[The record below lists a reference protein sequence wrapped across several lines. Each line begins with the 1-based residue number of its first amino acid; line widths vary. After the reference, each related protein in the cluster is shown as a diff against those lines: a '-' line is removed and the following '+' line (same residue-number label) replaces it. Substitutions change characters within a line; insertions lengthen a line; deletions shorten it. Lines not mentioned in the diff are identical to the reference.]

1 MSCTGHADEPLLN
14 YFPDGD
20 EADSAAIGNSSI
32 DIGMMPNTKI
42 NAGTRRNAPCPCGS
56 GKRYKLCC
64 GGAAVSSMPLRQQ
77 ALQAHQAGRLTRAE
91 SLYRDALAENAEDI
105 DVLHMLGVVLFQRMR
120 YREALETLWQAAEK
134 TGWELPHIRHNLGL
148 VLAKLHAL
156 AANRIQVDLQGKFVA
171 WQGSLT
177 RAASHDLPL
186 VSVILPAY
194 NHERS
199 VAQAIASVLSQTY
212 PNIELIVMDD
222 SSTDGTLARIQSS
235 LAGATIPCQVLTR
248 ENRGAPT
255 TLNEG
260 AALAR
265 GDYLAFLNPDDYFAP
280 ERLAKMVEEVA
291 RVGAQWGVSLVS
303 AVRDAEQAATVMDEA
318 FEKSFS
324 RRQKACLG
332 RSSNSFA
339 LLAYNLAV
347 STGNLFVERRLF
359 ESVGGFRDDRYS
371 HDWDFCIRAARLAEP
386 IVVKAPLYFY
396 RRHDASA
403 IKASQRD
410 AVVDAGHM
418 FTDLQDAPDTVAC
431 VNPLAPQWPENRVLM
446 LTEVIR
452 AGLGSY
458 LPIPVLRQFAEE
470 TRQDLPTQCGDD
482 EVKPGGPVRVR
493 GTALVVLGMHRSG
506 TSALTR
512 VLNLCGAYLP
522 DKLTPPKLGTND
534 KGFWETEDVI
544 ALNDRVLGSLGG
556 AWNRVSFALPEAGPV
571 FEEFIHDARMIVDSE
586 YGDKHTILIKDPR
599 IGLLAPLWHTALVAS
614 GYRPV
619 YVVPVRN
626 PLEVA
631 NSLHARGDM
640 SVRNGMT
647 LWYEYM
653 QRIADFSGD
662 ETELMYIRFED
673 LFLDWRELLGRISD
687 RLDIRLDVQGRAA
700 EVDAFLDPALRRQS
714 FSEHAL
720 AAYPDDPGMPK
731 IRALYRDCVS
741 RCETAAGARPLVKRQ
756 SGSTAREA
764 TAGFVLCIEN
774 NAIREQAL
782 LLCESIRRFGGKF
795 RGSPILAFSPRPG
808 LGVDRETIARLREL
822 DVAYVDEPLNTR
834 CPEYGSANRVFSAAW
849 AESNIDSDFIVVL
862 DSDTVFLD
870 EPELPLSG
878 DLAVRPVDTKGSA
891 SCGPGDV
898 FEEYWRS
905 LARLHGA
912 SLDRLPFVQSTIDGE
927 RVRASY
933 NGGFIIARR
942 ECNLMTRWAGLF
954 AHSVE
959 AGLRPY
965 RGHDVGIIA
974 STGYVGKKAS
984 EYWGS
989 NQAALA
995 IVAWADAANR
1005 VVHYPASYNVP
1016 LHLLA
1021 ERGAIDPTWREVPP
1035 VHVHYHWM
1043 FDPDKY
1049 EMALEFL
1056 DQLNVPREKL
1066 AWLARRVPLLSKSY
1080 SGLQ

>member
-1 MSCTGHADEPLLN
+1 
-14 YFPDGD
+14 
-20 EADSAAIGNSSI
+20 
-32 DIGMMPNTKI
+32 
-42 NAGTRRNAPCPCGS
+42 
-56 GKRYKLCC
+56 
-64 GGAAVSSMPLRQQ
+64 MPLRQQ
-77 ALQAHQAGRLTRAE
+77 ALQAHQAGLLTRAE
-91 SLYRDALAENAEDI
+91 SLYREALVENAEDA

-120 YREALETLWQAAEK
+120 YREALETLGQVAEK
-134 TGWELPHIRHNLGL
+134 TAWKQPQIRHNLGL

-156 AANRIQVDLQGKFVA
+156 AANRVQVDLQGEFVA

-177 RAASHDLPL
+177 PAAIHDLPR

-194 NHERS
+194 NHERY
-199 VAQAIASVLSQTY
+199 VTQAIASVLAQTY

-222 SSTDGTLARIQSS
+222 GSTDGTLARIQSS

-265 GDYLAFLNPDDYFAP
+265 GDYLAFLNSDDYFAP
-280 ERLAKMVEEVA
+280 DRLAKMVEEVA

-303 AVRDAEQAATVMDEA
+303 AVRDSEQATTVMDEA

-332 RSSNSFA
+332 RFSNSFA
-339 LLAYNLAV
+339 FLTYNIAV

-359 ESVGGFRDDRYS
+359 EAVGGFRDYRYN
-371 HDWDFCIRAARLAEP
+371 HDWDFCLRAAALAEP
-386 IVVKAPLYFY
+386 VVVKEPLYFY
-396 RRHDASA
+396 RLHATNT
-403 IKASQRD
+403 IKESRR
-410 AVVDAGHM
+410 
-418 FTDLQDAPDTVAC
+418 DTVAEAGRMFTHLLEQMPESGC
-431 VNPLAPQWPENRVLM
+431 ANPLAPQWPGNRILM
-446 LTEVIR
+446 LAEGLR

-458 LPIPVLRQFAEE
+458 MPISVLRQFAEE
-470 TRQDLPTQCGDD
+470 TRADLPLQRKD
-482 EVKPGGPVRVR
+482 KLAQPGLFGTR

-522 DKLTPPKLGTND
+522 DKLRPPKLGAND
-534 KGFWETEDVI
+534 KGFWEAEDVI
-544 ALNDRVLGSLGG
+544 DLNERVLGSLGG
-556 AWNRVSFALPEAGPV
+556 AWNRVPLALPDAGPV
-571 FEEFIHDARMIVDSE
+571 FDEFVHDAQAVVDSE
-586 YGDKHTILIKDPR
+586 YGDNETILIKDPR
-599 IGLLAPLWHTALVAS
+599 IGVLAPLWHAALIAS

-640 SVRNGMT
+640 SVREGMA
-647 LWYEYM
+647 LWFEYM
-653 QRIADFSGD
+653 QRIADFAGNGA
-662 ETELMYIRFED
+662 ELMYVRFED
-673 LFLDWRELLGRISD
+673 LFLDWRELVGRISD
-687 RLDIRLDVQGRAA
+687 RLDIGLNIHSRAA
-700 EVDAFLDPALRRQS
+700 EVDAFLEPALRRQT
-714 FSEHAL
+714 FSEQAL
-720 AAYPDDPGMPK
+720 DAYPDDAGMSG
-731 IRALYRDCVS
+731 IRARYRDCLG
-741 RCETAAGARPLVKRQ
+741 RCERVAVARPSATIQ
-756 SGSTAREA
+756 SASTAEQA

-795 RGSPILAFSPRPG
+795 RDSPILAFSPRPG
-808 LGVDRETIARLREL
+808 LGIDQETVARLR
-822 DVAYVDEPLNTR
+822 DMNVAYIDEPLNTR

-898 FEEYWRS
+898 FEEYWRA

-965 RGHDVGIIA
+965 RGHEVGIIA

-1005 VVHYPASYNVP
+1005 IVHYPASYNVP